1 MERTLFQTLCIIAKN
16 ITMFAGIGI
25 MVYIGIALDERAE
38 KRAEKRQILKNKRK
52 RTRGKSLK
60 R

>member
-16 ITMFAGIGI
+16 LTMFAGIGI
-25 MVYIGIALDERAE
+25 MVYICVALDERAE
-38 KRAEKRQILKNKRK
+38 KRYEKRQILKNKRK

>member
-1 MERTLFQTLCIIAKN
+1 MERTLIQTLCIYGKN
-16 ITMFAGIGI
+16 FLFWCSMAGYVCGLL
-25 MVYIGIALDERAE
+25 YLDEYLE
-38 KRAEKRQILKNKRK
+38 KRYEKRQILKNKRK

>member
-1 MERTLFQTLCIIAKN
+1 
-16 ITMFAGIGI
+16 MFAGIGI